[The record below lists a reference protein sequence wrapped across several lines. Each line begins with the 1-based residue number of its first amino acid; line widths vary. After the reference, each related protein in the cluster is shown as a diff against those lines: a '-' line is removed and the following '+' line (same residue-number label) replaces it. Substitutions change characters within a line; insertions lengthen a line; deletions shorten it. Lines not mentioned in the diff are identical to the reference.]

1 MNGLEGEEQAIEDS
15 LNNGDISLSEYN
27 AQLRELY
34 QCARVEA
41 QDRAQD
47 AYDDEMDNW

>member
-41 QDRAQD
+41 QD